1 LSEEVSPLGAE
12 YEDLRSLVLGL
23 GIPSIIVSSSLA
35 FFFMC
40 VKGWQVEDMKKKVE
54 MLEQK
59 LSQENIK
66 KTKNEISEQC
76 IKELLAYKKTI
87 GDNGT
92 DDITGDGLLFMEIEE

>member
-1 LSEEVSPLGAE
+1 MRPLGGE

-23 GIPSIIVSSSLA
+23 GIPSLIISSSLA

-59 LSQENIK
+59 LSQENMK
-66 KTKNEISEQC
+66 KTKDEISEHC
-76 IKELLAYKKTI
+76 IKELLAYKDTI

-92 DDITGDGLLFMEIEE
+92 YDITGDGLVVMDIEQ